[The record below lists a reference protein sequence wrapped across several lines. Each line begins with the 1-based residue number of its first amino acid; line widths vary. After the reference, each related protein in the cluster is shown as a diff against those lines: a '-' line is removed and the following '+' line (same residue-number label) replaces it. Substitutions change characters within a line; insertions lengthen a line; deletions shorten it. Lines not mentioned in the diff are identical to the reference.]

1 MEPHEFA
8 HLSLEEKKA
17 LFTAATITHRQLE
30 VVHDKILRAV
40 RQPAGFSFVLVHGP
54 TGVGKTRM
62 MESLAGQVRDLL
74 LQPRSHTS
82 SLSLAPYGLSPVPIP
97 VLVIEADP
105 PDKSAF
111 NRGYFYRTVLT
122 LLGEQTYPEL
132 SHVDIHAEAAP
143 PKRRR
148 MSRAATESNDVPEL
162 REGAQAAMYRHGVR
176 VIFLDEAHH
185 LLMGRS
191 GTQGSTLQEQLEWLK
206 SLGSKTGVLYVLVG
220 TYDLFNFGKLN
231 GQIVRRCLPVHFP
244 RYQLERE
251 VDCVE
256 FQSALL
262 ELLRRMPLTCEAER
276 WVTDHWLYFYECS
289 VGCIGVLKDWLLR
302 AVSTALDDGLTRL
315 SLDCVQDHALPVD
328 IYRQMALDAYEGE
341 QKLNHTASNR
351 EHVWRLLQGG
361 ELIAPVPPLPPRE
374 TPPEMSADLA
384 LGTPPPSGGTEPVS
398 ETPVTNVE
406 AAPPPPVKKT
416 RARKKVEAL
425 EPSQESGSM
434 VQAESEET
442 PLAAPSKRGRKK
454 KTADPA
460 GTAVETEVK
469 ITPEPRGNAPQA
481 STDSETDVIFPR
493 FDRVP
498 KAEIYLIKSGKGS
511 SWERYKKPT
520 HENSKRKQSGW
531 FKPVESLSRRL
542 PASWASPIQPF
553 MDGGRN

>member
-1 MEPHEFA
+1 MEPHEFS

-17 LFTAATITHRQLE
+17 LFTAVTITHRQLE

-74 LQPRSHTS
+74 LQPRSHAS

-105 PDKSAF
+105 PEKSAF
-111 NRGYFYRTVLT
+111 NRGYLYRTVLT

-206 SLGSKTGVLYVLVG
+206 SLGSKTGVLYILVG

-231 GQIVRRCLPVHFP
+231 GQIARRCLPVHFP

-251 VDCVE
+251 ADFVE
-256 FQSALL
+256 FQTALL
-262 ELLRRMPLTCEAER
+262 ELLRRIPLTCEAER

-315 SLDCVQDHALPVD
+315 SLDCIQDHALPVD

-374 TPPEMSADLA
+374 TPPEMSADMA

-398 ETPVTNVE
+398 ETSVTNVE

-416 RARKKVEAL
+416 RARKKVEAPAP
-425 EPSQESGSM
+425 EQESGSM
-434 VQAESEET
+434 VQAGSGET

-460 GTAVETEVK
+460 GTAVEMEAK

-481 STDSETDVIFPR
+481 STDSETGAPPAKPKR
-493 FDRVP
+493 TRRVGEP
-498 KAEIYLIKSGKGS
+498 K
-511 SWERYKKPT
+511 
-520 HENSKRKQSGW
+520 SKRYAVGE
-531 FKPVESLSRRL
+531 PETEH
-542 PASWASPIQPF
+542 
-553 MDGGRN
+553 NT

>member
-1 MEPHEFA
+1 MEPHEFS

-17 LFTAATITHRQLE
+17 LFTAVTITHRQLE

-40 RQPAGFSFVLVHGP
+40 RQPAGFAFVLVHGP

-82 SLSLAPYGLSPVPIP
+82 SLSRAPYGLSPVPIP

-111 NRGYFYRTVLT
+111 NRGYFYRTLLT

-206 SLGSKTGVLYVLVG
+206 SLGSKTGVLYILVG

-231 GQIVRRCLPVHFP
+231 GQIARRCLPVHFP

-251 VDCVE
+251 ADCVE
-256 FQSALL
+256 FQTALL
-262 ELLRRMPLTCEAER
+262 ELLRRIPLTCEAER

-328 IYRQMALDAYEGE
+328 IYRQMTLDAYEGE

-374 TPPEMSADLA
+374 TPPQSPVMQQPVASSPAPETQA
-384 LGTPPPSGGTEPVS
+384 LTAPDAPKPV
-398 ETPVTNVE
+398 
-406 AAPPPPVKKT
+406 VKKT
-416 RARKKVEAL
+416 RSRKKVEAS
-425 EPSQESGSM
+425 EPLPEPGST
-434 VQAESEET
+434 VQASPGEAE
-442 PLAAPSKRGRKK
+442 AAPKPSRGRRK
-454 KTADPA
+454 KTAEPPVETA
-460 GTAVETEVK
+460 GTSVK
-469 ITPEPRGNAPQA
+469 EPTLPFGNAP
-481 STDSETDVIFPR
+481 SMPTDPETVVAPAKPKR
-493 FDRVP
+493 TRRVGEP
-498 KAEIYLIKSGKGS
+498 KPK
-511 SWERYKKPT
+511 RYPVGEQGT
-520 HENSKRKQSGW
+520 EQS
-531 FKPVESLSRRL
+531 
-542 PASWASPIQPF
+542 
-553 MDGGRN
+553 

>member
-1 MEPHEFA
+1 MELHEFA

-17 LFTAATITHRQLE
+17 LFTAVTITHRQLE

-74 LQPRSHTS
+74 LQPPSHVSSRSF
-82 SLSLAPYGLSPVPIP
+82 APYGVSPVPIP
-97 VLVIEADP
+97 VLLIEADP

-162 REGAQAAMYRHGVR
+162 REGAQAAMSRHGVR

-185 LLMGRS
+185 LLMGRD

-231 GQIVRRCLPVHFP
+231 GQIARRCLPVHFP

-251 VDCVE
+251 ADCVE
-256 FQSALL
+256 FQTALL
-262 ELLRRMPLTCEAER
+262 ELLRRIPLTCEAER

-315 SLDCVQDHALPVD
+315 SLDCVQDHALPVE

-341 QKLNHTASNR
+341 QRLNHTASNR

-374 TPPEMSADLA
+374 TSPSPPVIEPPVLSSSAPEIQVLTAPDA
-384 LGTPPPSGGTEPVS
+384 PKPV
-398 ETPVTNVE
+398 
-406 AAPPPPVKKT
+406 VKKT
-416 RARKKVEAL
+416 RSRKKVEASRPSP
-425 EPSQESGSM
+425 EPGST
-434 VQAESEET
+434 VQTSPSEAEAKPSPSRGRRKKITEPAVSTGGVEVKEPT
-442 PLAAPSKRGRKK
+442 SPFGTAPSMPTDPETVVAPTRPKRTRRVGEPKPKRYAVGDQETKQ
-454 KTADPA
+454 
-460 GTAVETEVK
+460 GT
-469 ITPEPRGNAPQA
+469 
-481 STDSETDVIFPR
+481 
-493 FDRVP
+493 
-498 KAEIYLIKSGKGS
+498 
-511 SWERYKKPT
+511 
-520 HENSKRKQSGW
+520 
-531 FKPVESLSRRL
+531 
-542 PASWASPIQPF
+542 
-553 MDGGRN
+553 

>member
-1 MEPHEFA
+1 MESHEMS

-17 LFTAATITHRQLE
+17 LFMNIAITHRQLDQT
-30 VVHDKILRAV
+30 HSKILRAV
-40 RQPAGFSFVLVHGP
+40 RQPAGFSFLLVHGP

-62 MESLAGQVRDLL
+62 VESLVEQVKERFLSAREKAASPSFSL
-74 LQPRSHTS
+74 YGMAPTS
-82 SLSLAPYGLSPVPIP
+82 IP

-122 LLGEQTYPEL
+122 LLGEQTYPQQT
-132 SHVDIHAEAAP
+132 HVDIHAEAAP

-162 REGAQAAMYRHGVR
+162 REGAQAALYRHGVR

-185 LLMGRS
+185 LLMGRD

-206 SLGSKTGVLYVLVG
+206 SLSKTGILYVLVG

-231 GQIVRRCLPVHFP
+231 GQVGRRCLPVHFP

-251 VDCVE
+251 ADCIA
-256 FQSALL
+256 FQTALL
-262 ELLRRMPLTCEAER
+262 ELLRRVPLTCDAER

-289 VGCIGVLKDWLLR
+289 VGCIGILKDWLLR

-361 ELIAPVPPLPPRE
+361 ELVAPVPPLPPRE
-374 TPPEMSADLA
+374 TSTLPNVSPVPATIPQEA
-384 LGTPPPSGGTEPVS
+384 SGGPAAVGTSAQVPEALEPK
-398 ETPVTNVE
+398 
-406 AAPPPPVKKT
+406 VKKT
-416 RARKKVEAL
+416 RSRKRVEMPPSEQEPASVIQASEGASEVAPKPARGRRKKAT
-425 EPSQESGSM
+425 EPAVSTAGSQVGAGGES
-434 VQAESEET
+434 
-442 PLAAPSKRGRKK
+442 PSSQN
-454 KTADPA
+454 
-460 GTAVETEVK
+460 
-469 ITPEPRGNAPQA
+469 GNAP
-481 STDSETDVIFPR
+481 SMPTDPETVAAPAK
-493 FDRVP
+493 P
-498 KAEIYLIKSGKGS
+498 KRTRRIGEPKPK
-511 SWERYKKPT
+511 RYAVGEQGT
-520 HENSKRKQSGW
+520 EQG
-531 FKPVESLSRRL
+531 L
-542 PASWASPIQPF
+542 
-553 MDGGRN
+553 

>member
-1 MEPHEFA
+1 MEPHELE

-17 LFTAATITHRQLE
+17 LFTAVTITHRQLE

-62 MESLAGQVRDLL
+62 MESLAGQVRELL
-74 LQPRSHTS
+74 LQPRSHAS
-82 SLSLAPYGLSPVPIP
+82 SLSLAPYGLSPVSIP

-185 LLMGRS
+185 LLMARS

-206 SLGSKTGVLYVLVG
+206 SLGSKTGVLYILVG
-220 TYDLFNFGKLN
+220 TYDVFNFGKLN
-231 GQIVRRCLPVHFP
+231 GQIARRCLPVHFP

-251 VDCVE
+251 ADCVE

-262 ELLRRMPLTCEAER
+262 ELLRRIPLTCEAER

-302 AVSTALDDGLTRL
+302 AVSTALDDGESRL

-374 TPPEMSADLA
+374 TSPQPISLPQSPMVPQPAESSPA
-384 LGTPPPSGGTEPVS
+384 S
-398 ETPVTNVE
+398 ETQASTAPDAPQPV
-406 AAPPPPVKKT
+406 VKKT
-416 RARKKVEAL
+416 RSRKKVEAS
-425 EPSQESGSM
+425 EPSPEPGNT
-434 VQAESEET
+434 VQASPGEAE
-442 PLAAPSKRGRKK
+442 AKPSPTRGRRKK
-454 KTADPA
+454 AAEP
-460 GTAVETEVK
+460 AVETADAEGTSPSSVG
-469 ITPEPRGNAPQA
+469 GNAPSMPTDPDTTVV
-481 STDSETDVIFPR
+481 STKPKRTR
-493 FDRVP
+493 RVGEP
-498 KAEIYLIKSGKGS
+498 KAK
-511 SWERYKKPT
+511 RYAVGEPKEE
-520 HENSKRKQSGW
+520 HRG
-531 FKPVESLSRRL
+531 
-542 PASWASPIQPF
+542 
-553 MDGGRN
+553 

>member
-1 MEPHEFA
+1 MEPHELE

-17 LFTAATITHRQLE
+17 LFTAVTITHRQLE

-62 MESLAGQVRDLL
+62 MESLAGQVRELL
-74 LQPRSHTS
+74 LQPRSHAS
-82 SLSLAPYGLSPVPIP
+82 SLSLAPYGLSPVSIP

-185 LLMGRS
+185 LLMARS

-206 SLGSKTGVLYVLVG
+206 SLGSKTGVLYILVG
-220 TYDLFNFGKLN
+220 TYDVFNFGKLN
-231 GQIVRRCLPVHFP
+231 GQIARRCLPVHFP

-251 VDCVE
+251 ADCVE

-262 ELLRRMPLTCEAER
+262 ELLRRVPRSCEAER
-276 WVTDHWLYFYECS
+276 WVTAHWLYFHECS

-302 AVSTALDDGLTRL
+302 AVSTALDDGESRL

-351 EHVWRLLQGG
+351 EHVWRLMQGG

-374 TPPEMSADLA
+374 TPDAPEAEVA
-384 LGTPPPSGGTEPVS
+384 KTTQPLGRTEPVDGA
-398 ETPVTNVE
+398 NDAAGE
-406 AAPPPPVKKT
+406 AAPPPPIKKT
-416 RARKKVEAL
+416 RPRKKAEVASGGAA
-425 EPSQESGSM
+425 EPGSV
-434 VQAESEET
+434 VQADRSVT
-442 PLAAPSKRGRKK
+442 PPVTPPKRSRKK
-454 KTADPA
+454 KTEDLA
-460 GTAVETEVK
+460 GSPVETE
-469 ITPEPRGNAPQA
+469 INTPSESTDSAPQA
-481 STDSETDVIFPR
+481 STDVSAGSLPTKPKR
-493 FDRVP
+493 TRRVGEP
-498 KAEIYLIKSGKGS
+498 KPKRYPVGEQEAE
-511 SWERYKKPT
+511 
-520 HENSKRKQSGW
+520 
-531 FKPVESLSRRL
+531 
-542 PASWASPIQPF
+542 
-553 MDGGRN
+553 